1 MNMRRTCYFCLLMML
16 LFVLSGRSFS
26 QDKVVL
32 TLEKSIELALSQNPY
47 HLATEERVDAARQQV
62 REAVAG
68 FFPSLNSSGL
78 ATLDEKLFEL
88 EFPSMIPGLPPEKV
102 KVDFTRDYQF
112 SLNLSVPLYT
122 GGRLSAGYRSAKY
135 NLQSTEESV
144 RQSEQLTVFNTKA
157 AFYGSLLA
165 REFVRVAEQ
174 AVKDAEDLNKN
185 VKSQYE
191 VGLASRFDL
200 LRSEVRVVNLRPQL
214 IQAKNNFEVMKLN
227 LKTLLGMDIAIP
239 IEIEGNLSYEPIEPD
254 MEKSLGTALL
264 NRPEIIQLE
273 YQKRIAE
280 EMWKMARAER
290 LPTLALSGTF
300 NFWADRLKITGDA
313 WQDYYTV
320 NLVLSVPIFNGFGPS
335 ARQAQA
341 RSAVKEIELMLKGL
355 KDAVK
360 FEVSQAILKI
370 EEAKESLRS
379 QEKNVEQAEESLRIA
394 NLNYT
399 EGMITLL
406 DVSAAQTALTQARVN
421 YSQAVYDF
429 FIAVADFERSL
440 GVKRGDINPDI
451 LMKQKQM
458 TSYGGIK

>member
-1 MNMRRTCYFCLLMML
+1 MRRTCYFCLLMTL

-88 EFPSMIPGLPPEKV
+88 EFPSLIPGMPPEKV

-135 NLQSTEESV
+135 NLKSTEESV

-174 AVKDAEDLNKN
+174 AVKDAEDLYKN

-254 MEKSLGTALL
+254 MEKSLGAALL

-290 LPTLALSGTF
+290 LPTLAVSGTF
-300 NFWADRLKITGDA
+300 NFWADRLKITGDT

-341 RSAVKEIELMLKGL
+341 KSAVKEIELMLKGL

-360 FEVSQAILKI
+360 LEVSQAILKI

-394 NLNYT
+394 NLNFT

-429 FIAVADFERSL
+429 FLAVADFERSL
-440 GVKRGDINPDI
+440 GIKTGDINPDI

-458 TSYGGIK
+458 TSYGGIR

>member
-1 MNMRRTCYFCLLMML
+1 
-16 LFVLSGRSFS
+16 
-26 QDKVVL
+26 
-32 TLEKSIELALSQNPY
+32 
-47 HLATEERVDAARQQV
+47 
-62 REAVAG
+62 
-68 FFPSLNSSGL
+68 
-78 ATLDEKLFEL
+78 
-88 EFPSMIPGLPPEKV
+88 
-102 KVDFTRDYQF
+102 
-112 SLNLSVPLYT
+112 
-122 GGRLSAGYRSAKY
+122 
-135 NLQSTEESV
+135 
-144 RQSEQLTVFNTKA
+144 
-157 AFYGSLLA
+157 
-165 REFVRVAEQ
+165 
-174 AVKDAEDLNKN
+174 
-185 VKSQYE
+185 
-191 VGLASRFDL
+191 
-200 LRSEVRVVNLRPQL
+200 VVNLRPQL